1 MALTE
6 QDIVKGL
13 QKLGLPA
20 GGAVM
25 VHSALSSFG
34 EVAGGAET
42 VIAALLQAI
51 GPEGTLLMPAMA
63 WGGLFQVDSSPSRV
77 GLITETFRSHPG
89 AIRSLHPTHSVTGLG
104 PLAETLIQSHLDQPT
119 AIGMESPWGRLAQRD
134 DGYILFL
141 GVDQDR
147 NTLLHVAEEMVGSV
161 YLNTI
166 AREYVDTDG
175 RQQRKVLEQYPGPHR
190 DFIGLDSLFEQAG
203 IMKIGKIG
211 NAVCRLMQARQ
222 MLELTVAALQA
233 DPAAVLC
240 DNPHCRDCVLQRA
253 AIKRDRLSRE
263 DFTLSA
269 VIDDIGFAPEDAD
282 RALWLAGAEGIGHIE
297 IGAEW
302 AKRLAEDATLRRDL
316 ATALADAGMAVSIYY
331 ADVPMTDEAPVAEA
345 VAALEAAIEASTLFA
360 PEYLKLPACPR
371 GQGTETAAS
380 RAHPQ
385 QLLAALAE
393 TATSAQ
399 VKLLIENDP
408 AAAWGDT
415 ESCQEILEAVNSP
428 ALSFSFNPAHFVH
441 AGEHPF
447 LGAYTHS
454 KLKRHTAQIMLVDG
468 CAPPWLQYT
477 LVGRGQGEVKELISI
492 FRCRS
497 FAGHL
502 TLGRS
507 GERTPENFT
516 EQARAFWHLLTN
528 M

>member
-1 MALTE
+1 MALTRE
-6 QDIVKGL
+6 DIIKGL
-13 QKLGLPA
+13 NELGLPE
-20 GGAVM
+20 GCAVM

-42 VIAALLQAI
+42 VIAALLETI

-63 WGGLFQVDSSPSRV
+63 WGGLFQVDSSPSKV
-77 GLITETFRSHPG
+77 GLITEVFRNYPG
-89 AIRSLHPTHSVTGLG
+89 ATRSLHPTHSVTGLG
-104 PLAETLIQSHLDQPT
+104 PLTETLIESHIDQPT

-134 DGYILFL
+134 DGFILFL

-147 NTLLHVAEEMVGSV
+147 NTLLHLAEEMVGSV

-166 AREYVDTDG
+166 TREYMDADG
-175 RQQRKVLEQYPGPHR
+175 RQQPKVLEQYPGPHR
-190 DFIGLDSLFEQAG
+190 DFIGLDSLFAQAG
-203 IMKIGKIG
+203 IMKTSKIG
-211 NAVCRLMQARQ
+211 NAVCRLMQAKQ

-263 DFTLSA
+263 DFALSA

-282 RALWLAGAEGIGHIE
+282 RALWLASAEGIAHIE
-297 IGAEW
+297 IGLEW
-302 AKRLAEDATLRRDL
+302 AKRLAEDAPLRRDL
-316 ATALADAGMAVSIYY
+316 ATALADAGMTVSIYH

-380 RAHPQ
+380 RAHAEE
-385 QLLAALAE
+385 LLSALAE
-393 TATSAQ
+393 AATSAQ
-399 VKLLIENDP
+399 VKLLLENEPGAVWEDSQ
-408 AAAWGDT
+408 
-415 ESCQEILEAVNSP
+415 SCQEILEALNSP
-428 ALSFSFNPAHFVH
+428 SLLFSFNPAHFVH

-447 LGAYTHS
+447 LGDNTHG
-454 KLKRHTAQIMLVDG
+454 KLKRHTVQLMLVDG
-468 CAPPWLQYT
+468 CAPPWPQYT
-477 LVGRGQGEVKELISI
+477 LVGRGQGEIKELVSIS
-492 FRCRS
+492 RCRS

-507 GERTPENFT
+507 SERTPENFT